1 MGKNDLKNKVKSASA
16 DAARTSLFGSLDD
29 YVSANA
35 AESDT
40 PSSAEAASKPAA
52 SGKTPAGKTTESASS
67 AAKTSSAKSKSP
79 ARKPAS
85 QPVEQT
91 PASADPDP
99 APAEMDDEALF
110 ETYTRKTYFYT
121 QPQIEA
127 IRIMAFNSGLDISQV
142 VRDIMDEAI
151 PDDIMEQAIERV
163 KMGKI
168 KQPRKRRR
176 K

>member
-40 PSSAEAASKPAA
+40 PSPAEAA
-52 SGKTPAGKTTESASS
+52 SGKTPAGKTTESTSS

-85 QPVEQT
+85 QPVEQI
-91 PASADPDP
+91 PASAEPDP

-168 KQPRKRRR
+168 KQPRKRR
-176 K
+176 KK

>member
-1 MGKNDLKNKVKSASA
+1 M
-16 DAARTSLFGSLDD
+16 
-29 YVSANA
+29 
-35 AESDT
+35 
-40 PSSAEAASKPAA
+40 
-52 SGKTPAGKTTESASS
+52 
-67 AAKTSSAKSKSP
+67 
-79 ARKPAS
+79 
-85 QPVEQT
+85 PV
-91 PASADPDP
+91 P

-163 KMGKI
+163 KAGKI

>member
-1 MGKNDLKNKVKSASA
+1 MGKNDLKNKVKSAGA

-29 YVSANA
+29 YVSASA
-35 AESDT
+35 AEKETPKDT
-40 PSSAEAASKPAA
+40 APAQIE
-52 SGKTPAGKTTESASS
+52 TPAETKPRTSAVKAS
-67 AAKTSSAKSKSP
+67 AP
-79 ARKPAS
+79 ARAKAPVPAE
-85 QPVEQT
+85 PEV
-91 PASADPDP
+91 
-99 APAEMDDEALF
+99 APTEMDDEDLF

-127 IRIMAFNSGLDISQV
+127 IRIMAFNSGLDISQI

-163 KMGKI
+163 KAGKV
-168 KQPRKRRR
+168 KQPRKKRR

>member
-29 YVSANA
+29 YVSATAAEKESPKDAAPAQVKAEAA
-35 AESDT
+35 AESN
-40 PSSAEAASKPAA
+40 P
-52 SGKTPAGKTTESASS
+52 KTPARKSS
-67 AAKTSSAKSKSP
+67 ATARAKTSA
-79 ARKPAS
+79 
-85 QPVEQT
+85 PVEPEVT
-91 PASADPDP
+91 
-99 APAEMDDEALF
+99 PAEMDDEDLF

-163 KMGKI
+163 KAGKI
-168 KQPRKRRR
+168 KQPRKRR
-176 K
+176 KK